1 MVPHRIEAIER
12 RARLAYEA
20 GRLWRAALA
29 AAPILVLAACAGQ
42 VGGRTSGALSL
53 GVAVYLVGSLFL
65 WRGQD
70 AGRAVLPGI
79 LAGVVPLSFAL
90 GARALGHV
98 CTGEVCVSLCVPA
111 CASGGVLAGLMI
123 TWFARRTSA
132 EARSWVCAGSLAL
145 LTGALGCSCAGFGG
159 ILGLVGGLAV
169 TGAPI
174 AARRL
179 LVSR

>member
-1 MVPHRIEAIER
+1 MVPHRIEALER
-12 RARLAYEA
+12 RARVAYET

-42 VGGRTSGALSL
+42 IGGLTPGALAL
-53 GVAVYLVGSLFL
+53 GAAVYLVGSLFL

-70 AGRAVLPGI
+70 AGRAVLPGVV
-79 LAGVVPLSFAL
+79 AGIAPLSLAL

-98 CTGEVCVSLCVPA
+98 CTGDMCVSLCVPA
-111 CASGGVLAGLMI
+111 CACGGLLAGLMV
-123 TWFARRTSA
+123 TWFARRTEA
-132 EARSWVCAGSLAL
+132 EARSWVCAGSIAL

-159 ILGLVGGLAV
+159 IVGLVGGLLV
-169 TGAPI
+169 TGAPV

-179 LVSR
+179 LFSR